1 MPARMIIA
9 MLVVLLISI
18 PAFAQAVNL
27 EQPEVALNPQSEALS
42 SSNLNQSHKPLDQIQ
57 VLGFLAG
64 KVYSTYL
71 AMLVEQRGIE
81 FEPTDDFL
89 QILLAAGAEEGLLD
103 AVRSANPTFTSAA
116 TSAPSPS
123 DAAVLQYVAR
133 GAELGYKGLY
143 PQAELEFRAALQL
156 DQENAA
162 LHLALGTALL
172 FQQRGNDAIN
182 EVQESV
188 RLAPNEAELHQKLSV
203 LLSVL
208 EQDIERTIT
217 EQREAVR
224 LEPEYVERHFN
235 LGALFERKAD
245 YDASLSA
252 YREALRL
259 QPDLIDLHYNI
270 GVALKGKGDLDGA
283 IQEYREELRLH
294 PDHFSAHYNLGLL
307 LHERRVFGGAIRQ
320 FRESLR
326 IRPDN
331 EQARLQLA
339 SSLAG
344 AGDLRGALAELLK
357 VPRVVALLFFLVLL
371 VVAVAVLA
379 YVFIRFIRRRRR
391 SRVPEGA
398 NPT

>member
-1 MPARMIIA
+1 MPARMITA
-9 MLVVLLISI
+9 MLAALLIPI

-103 AVRSANPTFTSAA
+103 AVRSAIPTFTSAA

-123 DAAVLQYVAR
+123 EAAVLQYVAR

-162 LHLALGTALL
+162 LHLALGAALL
-172 FQQRGNDAIN
+172 FQRRLNDAVN
-182 EVQESV
+182 EVQEAV
-188 RLAPNEAELHQKLSV
+188 RLAPDEAELHQKLAFI
-203 LLSVL
+203 LSVS
-208 EQDIERTIT
+208 EQDFERAIT

-235 LGALFERKAD
+235 LGALSERKGDFDEA
-245 YDASLSA
+245 LRA
-252 YREALRL
+252 YREVLRL
-259 QPDLIDLHYNI
+259 QPDLIDLHHNI
-270 GVALKGKGDLDGA
+270 GVALEGKGDLHGA

-294 PDHFSAHYNLGLL
+294 PDEFPAHYKLGLL
-307 LHERRVFGGAIRQ
+307 LHKRRVFGGAIRN
-320 FRESLR
+320 FREALR
-326 IRPDN
+326 IQPDN
-331 EQARLQLA
+331 DEARLWLA
-339 SSLAG
+339 ISLAG
-344 AGDLRGALAELLK
+344 AGDLRVALAESLK